1 MTGQTAKRVA
11 ERANSTRENGEKRA
25 GAMKH
30 APVRRS
36 GPTNGKKKIGR
47 LLVILLAVL
56 VIVLLVVVL
65 RGKETIEHQSYPL
78 AYEEIVEENAQANNL
93 PTSLIYAVIRTESS
107 FRADAESHANA
118 KGLMQITPDTFD
130 FIVMKTGLKDFTMDQ
145 AFDPEINIYCG
156 SWYLRF
162 LLDRYEQNLPVALA
176 AYNAGMG
183 NVGKW
188 LKDEAYSSDG
198 VNLHTIPFPE
208 TENYVK
214 KVMDAKQKYEE
225 LYGA

>member
-1 MTGQTAKRVA
+1 MTGQTAKRA
-11 ERANSTRENGEKRA
+11 ADSTNGSRGRTGKRNSAAKRA
-25 GAMKH
+25 PA
-30 APVRRS
+30 RRS
-36 GPTNGKKKIGR
+36 AQTVANKKRWR
-47 LLVILLAVL
+47 LFAILLAVVAV
-56 VIVLLVVVL
+56 VILVVVPQ
-65 RGKETIEHQSYPL
+65 GKETIEHQSYPIE
-78 AYEEIVEENAQANNL
+78 YQEIVEENAQANDL

-107 FRADAESHANA
+107 FRPDVESHANA

-130 FIVMKTGLKDFTMDQ
+130 FIVMKTGLKDFTIEQ
-145 AFDPEINIYCG
+145 AFDPAINIYCG

-162 LLDRYEQNLPVALA
+162 LLDRYDQNLPVALA

-225 LYGA
+225 LYG

>member
-1 MTGQTAKRVA
+1 MTGQTAKRTA
-11 ERANSTRENGEKRA
+11 GGGQRSAQRAPARRASTKQTSTQRTSTGN
-25 GAMKH
+25 
-30 APVRRS
+30 
-36 GPTNGKKKIGR
+36 TNKKKWRLLAI
-47 LLVILLAVL
+47 LLVIAAAII
-56 VIVLLVVVL
+56 VIVLPQG
-65 RGKETIEHQSYPL
+65 RETIEHQSYPIK
-78 AYEEIVEENAQANNL
+78 YEEIVEQNAQANNL

-107 FRADAESHANA
+107 FRPDVESHANA

-130 FIVMKTGLKDFTMDQ
+130 FIVMKTGLKDFTIDQ

-162 LLDRYEQNLPVALA
+162 LLDRYDQNLPVALA

-208 TENYVK
+208 TDNYVK

-225 LYGA
+225 LYG

>member
-1 MTGQTAKRVA
+1 MTGQTAKRTA
-11 ERANSTRENGEKRA
+11 GRA
-25 GAMKH
+25 GT
-30 APVRRS
+30 RS
-36 GPTNGKKKIGR
+36 GTQRGQSAQRRTSGRRASGGDANKKKWR
-47 LLVILLAVL
+47 LLAI
-56 VIVLLVVVL
+56 LLVVLAVVIL
-65 RGKETIEHQSYPL
+65 VVVPRGKDTIEHQSYPIK
-78 AYEEIVEENAQANNL
+78 YEEIVEENAKENDL

-107 FRADAESHANA
+107 FRPDVESHANA
-118 KGLMQITPDTFD
+118 KGLMQLTPDTFD
-130 FIVMKTGLKDFTMDQ
+130 FIVMKTGRNELTIDQ
-145 AFDPEINIYCG
+145 IFEPEVNIYCG

-162 LLDRYEQNLPVALA
+162 LLDRYDQNLPVALA

-214 KVMDAKQKYEE
+214 KVMDAKAKYEE
-225 LYGA
+225 LYG